1 MLTIEG
7 RTVAAC
13 DINPTGLAL
22 WRCHT
27 HGSPALRRGPCLAAS
42 TDRRLAHLAAFVR
55 LGSAARRAID
65 SEQHV
70 RTAGG
75 SGEARVWSN
84 QASVGRALPAHP

>member
-1 MLTIEG
+1 MLTSELPM
-7 RTVAAC
+7 VPAC
-13 DINPTGLAL
+13 EINPTGQVL

-42 TDRRLAHLAAFVR
+42 TDRRLAHLSAFMR

-70 RTAGG
+70 RTARGG
-75 SGEARVWSN
+75 GEARIWSN
-84 QASVGRALPAHP
+84 QVSAGHTLPAHP